1 MTEDKPTWMLKKF
14 EYLKKMNEIHMKTSV
29 KSICCAN
36 TCSRKRCLY
45 FQLCMS
51 VIMLLLARK
60 NDSFFFRFKDAE
72 NNAIKQQTIDV
83 IQLIQTYSA
92 LKRIRV
98 PIFKTK
104 RIIIIT
110 LIIIMELTNV
120 TSMIKNNVI

>member
-1 MTEDKPTWMLKKF
+1 MQTHVHVSE
-14 EYLKKMNEIHMKTSV
+14 
-29 KSICCAN
+29 
-36 TCSRKRCLY
+36 CLY
-45 FQLCMS
+45 FQLCVS
-51 VIMLLLARK
+51 VIILLLARK

-98 PIFKTK
+98 PIFIMK

-120 TSMIKNNVI
+120 TSMIKNNII